1 MALVVLALGAINML
15 AVAWWAMG
23 MVPGSSGGSSSGGSS
38 SSAPPPPPLWS
49 PEEEKAMKASP
60 AAFTD
65 IMSARMQEEAYTAA
79 KAAASKVVDNLS
91 MEDLLKAK
99 KNKGRNMVSTGGAGP
114 QQPGPVPKKP
124 GLLAVQEEDAEMV
137 HCEAAAVEP
146 SILGSWTVANDA
158 TVGPMKAG
166 PVVDDDM
173 VSTCAPSEETTEGG
187 AIYSCMTCKLEL
199 YKSGF
204 LLCDDNVESHDWAG
218 RLWGTC
224 EGCSDYPN
232 RAAFKKAVK
241 NAWKKTSRRHAAA
254 THAPTDTSHK
264 VQRVNHVDQ
273 DTLP

>member
-1 MALVVLALGAINML
+1 
-15 AVAWWAMG
+15 
-23 MVPGSSGGSSSGGSS
+23 
-38 SSAPPPPPLWS
+38 
-49 PEEEKAMKASP
+49 
-60 AAFTD
+60 
-65 IMSARMQEEAYTAA
+65 
-79 KAAASKVVDNLS
+79 
-91 MEDLLKAK
+91 
-99 KNKGRNMVSTGGAGP
+99 
-114 QQPGPVPKKP
+114 
-124 GLLAVQEEDAEMV
+124 MV

-173 VSTCAPSEETTEGG
+173 VPTCAPSEETTEGG

-241 NAWKKTSRRHAAA
+241 NAWKKRAEGTQQRHMRLQTRATRFNESIMWIKTRYPDASSTLRRDLAIARLNVFCLSFAMALEACTIRPCMWADVAQLHWLSLQC
-254 THAPTDTSHK
+254 PPP
-264 VQRVNHVDQ
+264 VD
-273 DTLP
+273 